1 MAAFVLAS
9 CPFGAHI
16 LAVEQDKVA
25 VRLADEEYTFR
36 CKRVVLGY
44 AMVDG
49 IVPFAWRR
57 LIVRQTEPEPG
68 PLELPARLSVC
79 LQLLLVAVAVC
90 QEQCSCSVPRTSDS
104 LEVQK
109 DQ

>member
-1 MAAFVLAS
+1 MVAFVLAS

-25 VRLADEEYTFR
+25 VRLADEECTFR

-44 AMVDG
+44 AMVDD

-57 LIVRQTEPEPG
+57 LIVRQTEPEPE

-79 LQLLLVAVAVC
+79 LQPLLVAVAVC
-90 QEQCSCSVPRTSDS
+90 REQRSC
-104 LEVQK
+104 
-109 DQ
+109 

>member
-1 MAAFVLAS
+1 MVAFVLAS

-25 VRLADEEYTFR
+25 VRLADEECTFR

-44 AMVDG
+44 AMVDD
-49 IVPFAWRR
+49 IVPSAWRR
-57 LIVRQTEPEPG
+57 LIVRQTEPEPE

-90 QEQCSCSVPRTSDS
+90 REQCSC
-104 LEVQK
+104 
-109 DQ
+109 